1 MESAVFLR
9 GSHPPRLP
17 KTGSVRWAADSLLP
31 VDYTLGGVHVHG
43 FASKPAASRAN
54 RTMQHFFINGRYVKT
69 RTAMAALEQ
78 ELGAPLFQKSG
89 RGIALGRYGAAL
101 LPQAQQIV
109 TLADNCLRSFQM
121 LREGIGTLRI
131 QTIPLLLV
139 PLVTRLCRQFKAAHP
154 GCDFTF
160 STGMSS
166 QVCQSVLEGEADL
179 GFCSKIFSDPQLEYV
194 AIQSRPMVAAVP
206 LDHPLAQQESVTLE
220 KTLPYP
226 HVTYSWLSGQRDP
239 VDRLFAPVRDRW
251 HIAYEVED
259 ANFILELVA
268 QGFGITVLPDTPPV
282 HRPGVKRL
290 PVTDPVQTSDF
301 YIVRQK
307 APHLLAAADQFFDY
321 CVGQANGMDLTNEQL
336 PPSAR

>member
-1 MESAVFLR
+1 MNIDHLRYFLVLTQEMHYGR
-9 GSHPPRLP
+9 AAQRLNISQSGLSH
-17 KTGSVRWAADSLLP
+17 
-31 VDYTLGGVHVHG
+31 
-43 FASKPAASRAN
+43 
-54 RTMQHFFINGRYVKT
+54 
-69 RTAMAALEQ
+69 AMAALEQ

-179 GFCSKIFSDPQLEYV
+179 GFCSKIFSDPQLEYA

-220 KTLPYP
+220 ETLPYP

-239 VDRLFAPVRDRW
+239 VDRLFAPLRDRW

-290 PVTDPVQTSDF
+290 PVTDPVQTSD
-301 YIVRQK
+301 
-307 APHLLAAADQFFDY
+307 
-321 CVGQANGMDLTNEQL
+321 
-336 PPSAR
+336 

>member
-1 MESAVFLR
+1 MNIDHLRYFLVLTQEMHYGR
-9 GSHPPRLP
+9 AAQRLNISQSGLSH
-17 KTGSVRWAADSLLP
+17 
-31 VDYTLGGVHVHG
+31 
-43 FASKPAASRAN
+43 
-54 RTMQHFFINGRYVKT
+54 
-69 RTAMAALEQ
+69 AMAALEQ

-179 GFCSKIFSDPQLEYV
+179 GFCSKIFSDPQLEYA

-206 LDHPLAQQESVTLE
+206 LDHPLAQQESVTPGPAAPTGYVWPVE
-220 KTLPYP
+220 
-226 HVTYSWLSGQRDP
+226 GE
-239 VDRLFAPVRDRW
+239 VDRDFSLEVFAYDDTMGDWRTHDGIDIAAELGTPVAACAKGTVSAVTTDDLMGTTVTID
-251 HIAYEVED
+251 HGKGMESVYANLSPSLNVQAGTEVD
-259 ANFILELVA
+259 A
-268 QGFGITVLPDTPPV
+268 GTVLGTVGTSAIAESASPSHLHFALREYGVTID
-282 HRPGVKRL
+282 PGHYL
-290 PVTDPVQTSDF
+290 
-301 YIVRQK
+301 
-307 APHLLAAADQFFDY
+307 H
-321 CVGQANGMDLTNEQL
+321 
-336 PPSAR
+336 

>member
-1 MESAVFLR
+1 MNIDHL
-9 GSHPPRLP
+9 
-17 KTGSVRWAADSLLP
+17 
-31 VDYTLGGVHVHG
+31 
-43 FASKPAASRAN
+43 
-54 RTMQHFFINGRYVKT
+54 RYVLVLT
-69 RTAMAALEQ
+69 QEMHYGRAAQRLNISQSGLSHAMAALEQ

-109 TLADNCLRSFQM
+109 TLTDNCLRSFQM

-179 GFCSKIFSDPQLEYV
+179 GFCSKIFSDPQLEYA

-220 KTLPYP
+220 ETLPYP
-226 HVTYSWLSGQRDP
+226 HVTYSWLSGQREGIE
-239 VDRLFAPVRDRW
+239 RLFAPVRAQWD
-251 HIAYEVED
+251 IAYQVED
-259 ANFILELVA
+259 ASFIVELVA
-268 QGFGITVLPDTPPV
+268 QGFGIAVMLETPPV
-282 HRPGVKRL
+282 FRDDLRLLPLVRPAAER
-290 PVTDPVQTSDF
+290 SF
-301 YIVRQK
+301 YIVRRRE
-307 APHLLAAADQFFDY
+307 AHPNPVVDLFYDY
-321 CVGQANGMDLTNEQL
+321 CVQEASKSPDGV
-336 PPSAR
+336 P

>member
-1 MESAVFLR
+1 MNIDHLRYFLVLTQEMHYGR
-9 GSHPPRLP
+9 AAQRLNISQSGLSH
-17 KTGSVRWAADSLLP
+17 
-31 VDYTLGGVHVHG
+31 
-43 FASKPAASRAN
+43 
-54 RTMQHFFINGRYVKT
+54 
-69 RTAMAALEQ
+69 AMAALEQ

-179 GFCSKIFSDPQLEYV
+179 GFCSKIFSDPQLEYA

-220 KTLPYP
+220 DICEPYLMQMGFLTRTP
-226 HVTYSWLSGQRDP
+226 RGRCVTRLAYEHLHMPVPRQLRAEDGP
-239 VDRLFAPVRDRW
+239 VDD
-251 HIAYEVED
+251 
-259 ANFILELVA
+259 
-268 QGFGITVLPDTPPV
+268 
-282 HRPGVKRL
+282 
-290 PVTDPVQTSDF
+290 
-301 YIVRQK
+301 
-307 APHLLAAADQFFDY
+307 
-321 CVGQANGMDLTNEQL
+321 GQQSLY
-336 PPSAR
+336 

>member
-1 MESAVFLR
+1 MNIDHLRYFLVLTQEMHYGR
-9 GSHPPRLP
+9 AAQRLNISQSGLSH
-17 KTGSVRWAADSLLP
+17 
-31 VDYTLGGVHVHG
+31 
-43 FASKPAASRAN
+43 
-54 RTMQHFFINGRYVKT
+54 
-69 RTAMAALEQ
+69 AMAALEH

-179 GFCSKIFSDPQLEYV
+179 GFCSKIFSDPQLEYA

-220 KTLPYP
+220 ETLPYP

-321 CVGQANGMDLTNEQL
+321 CVGQANGIDLTNEQL

>member
-1 MESAVFLR
+1 MNIDHLRYFLVLTQEMHYGR
-9 GSHPPRLP
+9 AAQRLNISQSGLSH
-17 KTGSVRWAADSLLP
+17 
-31 VDYTLGGVHVHG
+31 
-43 FASKPAASRAN
+43 
-54 RTMQHFFINGRYVKT
+54 
-69 RTAMAALEQ
+69 AMAALEQ

-179 GFCSKIFSDPQLEYV
+179 GFCSKIFSDPQLEYA

-206 LDHPLAQQESVTLE
+206 LDHPLAQQESVTPWRRRSPIP
-220 KTLPYP
+220 TSPTP
-226 HVTYSWLSGQRDP
+226 GSAASGT
-239 VDRLFAPVRDRW
+239 RW
-251 HIAYEVED
+251 
-259 ANFILELVA
+259 
-268 QGFGITVLPDTPPV
+268 TV
-282 HRPGVKRL
+282 
-290 PVTDPVQTSDF
+290 S
-301 YIVRQK
+301 
-307 APHLLAAADQFFDY
+307 
-321 CVGQANGMDLTNEQL
+321 L
-336 PPSAR
+336 PPSGTGGTSPMRWKTPTLS